1 MSEESISDS
10 ESSELSSSGSESADY
25 TWQGELPVSLNT
37 TGDTTSI
44 GILTAGPAG
53 GYGSATFRSVTIQP
67 NGLWNATG
75 NNRTVVVPL
84 LK

>member
-10 ESSELSSSGSESADY
+10 ESSELSSSGSESAGY
-25 TWQGELPVSLNT
+25 TWQGELSVT
-37 TGDTTSI
+37 VYTVGDTTSI
-44 GILTAGPAG
+44 GVLTAGPAG

-75 NNRTVVVPL
+75 NERTVVVPL